1 MKKVIVAP
9 SGGGLP
15 AAIGIVRLSGED
27 TFAVLDRIFKAK
39 CCKKAADRQF
49 TRLYYGTL
57 LSRDGKTLDLCMAV
71 CFCAPHSYT
80 GENMAEIYCHGSSA
94 VVAAAI
100 ESAIGAGARF
110 AEPGEFTRRAF
121 LNGKLDLTQAEATA
135 DLIHSTSLL
144 AAQAAASQLSGTVK
158 DEISTLRQRLSGLL
172 AHFYAVCDYSDE
184 DIEPFEYDHAAE
196 ELEDIGNRL
205 NNLLQGYERG
215 SAIKNGIPVAVIGR
229 PNAGKSS
236 LFNALAGFERA
247 IVTSEA
253 GTTRD
258 VIEEQIT
265 IGGALFRLLDT
276 AGIRQA
282 EGLAESMGI
291 ERSRS
296 AAGSAKA
303 VICVFDGSEPLC
315 DEDFDALKLVPQ
327 NVPVCAVINKQ
338 DIAANPLTEQK
349 IRATDIANIYKLS
362 AKTGEGLTSLTDW
375 LAGLIPSSEG
385 VMITSPRQASLLSS
399 ARDACA
405 LACECA
411 RAGLTADA
419 FLSDA
424 ERALS
429 DLGKITGD
437 TAQADI
443 AGEIFSRFCVGK

>member
-1 MKKVIVAP
+1 MNKVIVAP

-15 AAIGIVRLSGED
+15 AAIGIVRMSGED

-39 CCKKAADRQF
+39 CRKTAENRQIS
-49 TRLYYGTL
+49 RLYYGTL
-57 LSRDGKTLDLCMAV
+57 LARDGKTLDLCMAV
-71 CFCAPHSYT
+71 CFRAPASYT
-80 GENMAEIYCHGSSA
+80 SENMAEIYCHGSSA
-94 VVAAAI
+94 VVAGAI
-100 ESAIGAGARF
+100 ESAIAAGARF

-121 LNGKLDLTQAEATA
+121 LSGKLDLTQAEATA

-158 DEISTLRQRLSGLL
+158 DEISALRQRLSALL

-184 DIEPFEYDHAAE
+184 DIEPFEYEHAAN
-196 ELEDIGNRL
+196 ELGDIGSRL
-205 NNLLQGYERG
+205 SALAEGYERG

-303 VICVFDGSEPLC
+303 VICVFDGSEELTQ
-315 DEDFDALKLVPQ
+315 EDFDALRLVPE
-327 NVPVCAVINKQ
+327 NVPVCAVLNKLDKDIN
-338 DIAANPLTEQK
+338 AATEQTVAK
-349 IRATDIANIYKLS
+349 TNIANIYKIS
-362 AKTGEGLTSLTDW
+362 AKTGEGLDALTEWLKSLV
-375 LAGLIPSSEG
+375 PSSEG
-385 VMITSPRQASLLSS
+385 VIITSPRQANLLSS

-405 LACECA
+405 LACDSA

>member
-1 MKKVIVAP
+1 MNKVIVAP

-15 AAIGIVRLSGED
+15 AAIGIVRMSGED

-39 CCKKAADRQF
+39 CRKTAENRQIS
-49 TRLYYGTL
+49 RLYYGTL

-71 CFCAPHSYT
+71 CFRAPASYT

-94 VVAAAI
+94 VVAAAV
-100 ESAIGAGARF
+100 ESAIAAGARF
-110 AEPGEFTRRAF
+110 AEPGEFTQRAF

-158 DEISTLRQRLSGLL
+158 DEISTLRQRLSALL

-184 DIEPFEYDHAAE
+184 DIEPFEYKHAAS
-196 ELEDIGNRL
+196 ELGEIGSRL
-205 NNLLQGYERG
+205 GALAEGYERG

-236 LFNALAGFERA
+236 LFNALAGFDRA

-265 IGGALFRLLDT
+265 VGGALFRLLDT
-276 AGIRQA
+276 AGIRHA

-291 ERSRS
+291 QRSRS

-303 VICVFDGSEPLC
+303 VICVFDGSEELTQ
-315 DEDFDALKLVPQ
+315 EDFDALRLVPE
-327 NVPVCAVINKQ
+327 NVPVCAVLNKLDKGIN
-338 DIAANPLTEQK
+338 PETEQNIAK
-349 IRATDIANIYKLS
+349 THIANIYKIS
-362 AKTGEGLTSLTDW
+362 AKTGEGLQALTQWLKSLV
-375 LAGLIPSSEG
+375 PSSEG
-385 VMITSPRQASLLSS
+385 VIITSPRQANLLIS

-405 LACECA
+405 LAQQSA
-411 RAGLTADA
+411 MAGLTADA

-424 ERALS
+424 ERALA

>member
-1 MKKVIVAP
+1 MNKVIVAP

-15 AAIGIVRLSGED
+15 AAIGIVRLSGAD
-27 TFAVLDRIFKAK
+27 TFSVLDRIFKAK
-39 CCKKAADRQF
+39 CRKNAAGRQKN
-49 TRLYYGTL
+49 RLYYGTL
-57 LSRDGKTLDLCMAV
+57 LAQNGKTLDLCMAV
-71 CFCAPHSYT
+71 CFHAPNSYT
-80 GENMAEIYCHGSSA
+80 GEDMAELYCHGSSA
-94 VVAAAI
+94 VVSAAI
-100 ESAIGAGARF
+100 DSAIDAGARF

-144 AAQAAASQLSGTVK
+144 AAQAAASQLSGSVRG
-158 DEISTLRQRLSGLL
+158 EITRLRGQLSGLL

-184 DIEPFEYDHAAE
+184 DIEPFEYQNAADT
-196 ELEDIGNRL
+196 LQDVALRL
-205 NNLLQGYERG
+205 RALKDGYERG

-236 LFNALAGFERA
+236 LFNALAGFDRA

-258 VIEEQIT
+258 VIEEQINLS
-265 IGGALFRLLDT
+265 GALFRLLDT

-296 AAGSAKA
+296 AAKDAKA
-303 VICVFDGSEPLC
+303 VICVFDGSRTLTE
-315 DEDFDALKLVPQ
+315 EDYDALSLVPE
-327 NVPVCAVINKQ
+327 NIPRCAVINKL
-338 DIAANPLTEQK
+338 DLGINSETEQK
-349 IRATDIANIYKLS
+349 LKELNIANIFTLS
-362 AKTGEGLTSLTDW
+362 AKTGEGLEALTKW
-375 LAGLIPSSEG
+375 LTELIPSAEG
-385 VMITSPRQASLLSS
+385 VLITSPRQASLLSS
-399 ARDACA
+399 AADACA
-405 LACECA
+405 LARQSALE
-411 RAGLTADA
+411 GLTADA

-424 ERALS
+424 ERALN